1 MAPNEFRISA
11 KYRLGVPVYDAERKC
26 PFCKAGVLDIYGDH
40 AIACHGRGDAI
51 ARHDRIRD
59 NLVSACSS
67 ANLSPVVEKKNLIPE
82 SQSRPG
88 DIFVPTWKAG
98 KPAAFDVTVT
108 SSLQS
113 NSLTNADTKAGYALD
128 AADERKYCLH
138 DDNCAKMGI
147 TFVPLATEVL
157 GGISATFKKTLKRL
171 AVLSD
176 NRSFQ
181 AQGLSVAFC
190 KLMQSLSITAIR
202 GSAEMLLA
210 RAP

>member
-1 MAPNEFRISA
+1 MSP
-11 KYRLGVPVYDAERKC
+11 
-26 PFCKAGVLDIYGDH
+26 
-40 AIACHGRGDAI
+40 
-51 ARHDRIRD
+51 
-59 NLVSACSS
+59 CSS
-67 ANLSPVVEKKNLIPE
+67 ANLSPVVEKKKLIPE
-82 SQSRPG
+82 KQSRPG

-113 NSLTNADTKAGYALD
+113 NSLTNAATKAGYALD

-147 TFVPLATEVL
+147 TFVPYAIEVL
-157 GGISATFKKTLKRL
+157 GGISATFKKLLKRL

-176 NRSFQ
+176 NRSFR

-210 RAP
+210 QVP

>member
-1 MAPNEFRISA
+1 MSLELVQSTGCVSLSTTPKGSA
-11 KYRLGVPVYDAERKC
+11 L
-26 PFCKAGVLDIYGDH
+26 FCKAGVFDIYGDH

-51 ARHDRIRD
+51 ARHDRNRD
-59 NLVSACSS
+59 KIVSACSS
-67 ANLSPVVEKKNLIPE
+67 ANLSLVVEERNLIPE

-88 DIFVPTWKAG
+88 DIFIPTWKAG
-98 KPAAFDVTVT
+98 KPAAFDVTVS

-113 NSLTNADTKAGYALD
+113 NSLTNAATKAGYALD
-128 AADERKYCLH
+128 AADERKYCFH

-147 TFVPLATEVL
+147 TFVPFAIEVL
-157 GGISATFKKTLKRL
+157 GGISATFKKTINRL

-190 KLMQSLSITAIR
+190 NLMQSLSVTAIR